1 MNHLLMN
8 DLLDCYGTLLTPR
21 QYQIASYYYQE
32 DLSISEIAQELEI
45 SRTAVHK
52 TIHTVQKQLEKFE
65 QNIHALSMRRFLEKI
80 QASNHLD
87 ENIKVEIQTMLT
99 E

>member
-65 QNIHALSMRRFLEKI
+65 QNIHALAMRRLLETI
-80 QASNHLD
+80 QDFNDIDTNLK
-87 ENIKVEIQTMLT
+87 EEIQKVLM